1 MLCSRQ
7 DRRALRCRTALRVSW
22 TPLRGSACRSSA
34 CSGARECKYWE
45 AYARDAIRT
54 MLCRGPPAWGGR
66 GIAPRLPRTTT
77 RRKRTIPARRGIMH
91 HTVRAT
97 LGLLLFSLAMATCS
111 SGETLSI
118 AASLGENEWK
128 VMREHVFPPFEARE
142 NCRIRA
148 VNIEAGNTLK
158 KLEVMH
164 RANRMSIDLVLLD
177 NMNLAPYVEKRL
189 LLDLTKYQALIDP
202 EVDASLVQ
210 PLTFHGQL
218 MFFPGRPNVQITY
231 YNTDVFNGSTYTIPE
246 TWDELLAV
254 AQRLKAA
261 YNVGKVAVHGTLD
274 GNTTAQVFEFITAA
288 GGKITTLNDAGS
300 VKAFTFLQQ
309 LYPYLSPETK
319 KANWNT
325 TNTFLSN
332 DTLFLARNWP
342 VGMQVIV
349 QQNQKTNI
357 QAYAT
362 WAGPAGR
369 ATMIGGDVIAITKR
383 SSNQE
388 LALKFAGYF
397 MSREIQALLVT
408 KLGWPPIRSDALGSV
423 PEWQQGFFKAIMEAL
438 RYGHYRPA
446 IMGWSAV
453 DKYVTRLGRL

>member
-1 MLCSRQ
+1 
-7 DRRALRCRTALRVSW
+7 
-22 TPLRGSACRSSA
+22 
-34 CSGARECKYWE
+34 
-45 AYARDAIRT
+45 
-54 MLCRGPPAWGGR
+54 
-66 GIAPRLPRTTT
+66 
-77 RRKRTIPARRGIMH
+77 MH

-97 LGLLLFSLAMATCS
+97 LVLLIFLLAMAS
-111 SGETLSI
+111 FASGETLSI

-128 VMREHVFPPFEARE
+128 VMREHVFPHFEARE
-142 NCRIRA
+142 HCRIRA
-148 VNIEAGNTLK
+148 VNIEAADTLK
-158 KLEVMH
+158 KIEVMH

-210 PLTFHGQL
+210 PLTFNGRL

-231 YNTDVFNGSTYTIPE
+231 YNTDVFNGTNSTIPE

-254 AQRLKAA
+254 AKRLKAA
-261 YNVGKVAVHGTLD
+261 YKVGKVAVHGTLD

-288 GGKITTLNDAGS
+288 GGKITTLNDPGS
-300 VKAFTFLQQ
+300 IKAFTFLQE

-325 TNTFLSN
+325 TNKFLSEE
-332 DTLFLARNWP
+332 TLFLARNWP

-383 SSNQE
+383 SPNQD
-388 LALKFAGYF
+388 LALKFARYF
-397 MSREIQALLVT
+397 MSREIQTLLVT
-408 KLGWPPIRSDALGSV
+408 ESAGRPSGPMPWGACQSGSKGFSRPSWKPCAMATTGPPSWDGRQWISMLTWPLKISLWTAEMCRQLWRHTPETCRKSSSGSS
-423 PEWQQGFFKAIMEAL
+423 EAMVCGL
-438 RYGHYRPA
+438 SKCIG
-446 IMGWSAV
+446 
-453 DKYVTRLGRL
+453 

>member
-1 MLCSRQ
+1 
-7 DRRALRCRTALRVSW
+7 
-22 TPLRGSACRSSA
+22 
-34 CSGARECKYWE
+34 
-45 AYARDAIRT
+45 
-54 MLCRGPPAWGGR
+54 
-66 GIAPRLPRTTT
+66 
-77 RRKRTIPARRGIMH
+77 MH
-91 HTVRAT
+91 HMVRAT
-97 LGLLLFSLAMATCS
+97 LGLLLFSLAMVTCS

-148 VNIEAGNTLK
+148 VNIEAGDTLK

-231 YNTDVFNGSTYTIPE
+231 YNTDVFNGTTQTIPE
-246 TWDELLAV
+246 TWDALLEV
-254 AQRLKAA
+254 AKQLKAA
-261 YNVGKVAVHGTLD
+261 YKVGKVAVHGTLD

-288 GGKITTLNDAGS
+288 GGKITTFNDAGS
-300 VKAFTFLQQ
+300 IKAFTFLQQ

-325 TNTFLSN
+325 TNKFLSE

-357 QAYAT
+357 KAYAT

-397 MSREIQALLVT
+397 MSREMQTLLVT
-408 KLGWPPIRSDALGSV
+408 ELGWPPIRSDALGSV

-453 DKYVTRLGRL
+453 EKYVNLAFKDIVIDGRDVQTTLDTYARDLQEELDWLK

>member
-1 MLCSRQ
+1 
-7 DRRALRCRTALRVSW
+7 
-22 TPLRGSACRSSA
+22 
-34 CSGARECKYWE
+34 
-45 AYARDAIRT
+45 
-54 MLCRGPPAWGGR
+54 
-66 GIAPRLPRTTT
+66 
-77 RRKRTIPARRGIMH
+77 MH

-97 LGLLLFSLAMATCS
+97 LGLLLFSLALVTCS

-148 VNIEAGNTLK
+148 VNIEAGDTLK

-231 YNTDVFNGSTYTIPE
+231 YNTDVFNGTTQTIPE
-246 TWDELLAV
+246 TWDALLEV
-254 AQRLKAA
+254 AKQLKAA
-261 YNVGKVAVHGTLD
+261 YKVGKVAVHGTLD

-300 VKAFTFLQQ
+300 IKAFTFLQQ
-309 LYPYLSPETK
+309 LYPYLSPEIK

-325 TNTFLSN
+325 TNKFLSE

-397 MSREIQALLVT
+397 MSREIQTLLVT
-408 KLGWPPIRSDALGSV
+408 ELGWPPIRSDALGSV

-438 RYGHYRPA
+438 HYGHYRPA

-453 DKYVTRLGRL
+453 EKYVNLAFKDIVIDGRDVQTTLETYARDLQEELDWLK

>member
-1 MLCSRQ
+1 MH
-7 DRRALRCRTALRVSW
+7 
-22 TPLRGSACRSSA
+22 
-34 CSGARECKYWE
+34 Y
-45 AYARDAIRT
+45 
-54 MLCRGPPAWGGR
+54 
-66 GIAPRLPRTTT
+66 T
-77 RRKRTIPARRGIMH
+77 RR
-91 HTVRAT
+91 VT
-97 LGLLLFSLAMATCS
+97 LGLLLGSLGMVRVS
-111 SGETLSI
+111 SGGMASFSTRETLGIS
-118 AASLGENEWK
+118 ASLGENEWK
-128 VMREHVFPPFEARE
+128 VIREKVFPPFEARE
-142 NCRIRA
+142 HCRIRA
-148 VNIEAGNTLK
+148 VNIEAGDTLK

-202 EVDASLVQ
+202 EVDTSLVQ
-210 PLTFHGQL
+210 PLTFNGRL

-231 YNTDVFNGSTYTIPE
+231 YNTDVFNGSNYHIPE
-246 TWDELLAV
+246 TWDELLEV
-254 AQRLKAA
+254 AQQLKAA
-261 YNVGKVAVHGTLD
+261 YKAGKVAVHGTLD

-325 TNTFLSN
+325 TNKFLSE

-342 VGMQVIV
+342 VGIQVIV

-362 WAGPAGR
+362 WSGPAGR

-383 SSNQE
+383 SPNQE

-397 MSREIQALLVT
+397 MSREIQTLLVT
-408 KLGWPPIRSDALGSV
+408 ELGWPPIRSDALGSV

-438 RYGHYRPA
+438 SYGHYRPA

-453 DKYVTRLGRL
+453 DKYVNLAFKDIVMDGRDVKATLDTYARDLQEELEWLK

>member
-1 MLCSRQ
+1 
-7 DRRALRCRTALRVSW
+7 
-22 TPLRGSACRSSA
+22 
-34 CSGARECKYWE
+34 
-45 AYARDAIRT
+45 
-54 MLCRGPPAWGGR
+54 
-66 GIAPRLPRTTT
+66 
-77 RRKRTIPARRGIMH
+77 MH

-97 LGLLLFSLAMATCS
+97 LVLLIFSLAMARFS

-128 VMREHVFPPFEARE
+128 VMREHVFPTFEARE

-148 VNIEAGNTLK
+148 VNIEAGDTLK
-158 KLEVMH
+158 KIEVMH
-164 RANRMSIDLVLLD
+164 RANRMSIDLLLLD

-189 LLDLTKYQALIDP
+189 VLDLTKYQAQIDP
-202 EVDASLVQ
+202 EVYEPLVK
-210 PLTFHGQL
+210 PLTFNGQL

-231 YNTDVFNGSTYTIPE
+231 YNTDVFNGTDYTIPE
-246 TWDELLAV
+246 TWDELLEV
-254 AQRLKAA
+254 AKRLKAA
-261 YNVGKVAVHGTLD
+261 YKVGKVAVHGTLD
-274 GNTTAQVFEFITAA
+274 TNTTTQVFEFITAA
-288 GGKITTLNDAGS
+288 GGKITALNDAGS
-300 VKAFTFLQQ
+300 VKAFTFLQK

-325 TNTFLSN
+325 TNKFLSEE
-332 DTLFLARNWP
+332 TLFLARNWP
-342 VGMQVIV
+342 IGMQVIV

-383 SSNQE
+383 SPNQE

-397 MSREIQALLVT
+397 MSREIQTLLVT
-408 KLGWPPIRSDALGSV
+408 ELGWPPIRSDALGSV

-453 DKYVTRLGRL
+453 DKYVNLAFKDIVMDGRDVQATLDTYARDLQEELEWLK

>member
-1 MLCSRQ
+1 
-7 DRRALRCRTALRVSW
+7 
-22 TPLRGSACRSSA
+22 
-34 CSGARECKYWE
+34 
-45 AYARDAIRT
+45 
-54 MLCRGPPAWGGR
+54 
-66 GIAPRLPRTTT
+66 
-77 RRKRTIPARRGIMH
+77 MH
-91 HTVRAT
+91 HRICAT
-97 LGLLLFSLAMATCS
+97 WVLLLFSLGIARFA

-142 NCRIRA
+142 HCRIRA
-148 VNIEAGNTLK
+148 VNIEAADTLK
-158 KLEVMH
+158 KIEVMH
-164 RANRMSIDLVLLD
+164 RANQMSIDLLLVD

-189 LLDLTKYQALIDP
+189 VLDLTKSQALIAP
-202 EVDASLVQ
+202 EVDEALVQ
-210 PLTFHGQL
+210 PLTFNGRL

-231 YNTDVFNGSTYTIPE
+231 YNMDVFNGSTSPIPE
-246 TWDELLAV
+246 TWDELLEV
-254 AQRLKAA
+254 AKRLKAA
-261 YNVGKVAVHGTLD
+261 YKVGKVAVHGTLD
-274 GNTTAQVFEFITAA
+274 SNTTTQVFEFITAA
-288 GGKITTLNDAGS
+288 GGTITTLNDAGS

-309 LYPYLSPETK
+309 LSPYLSPESK

-325 TNTFLSN
+325 TNKFLSE

-342 VGMQVIV
+342 VGIQVIV

-357 QAYAT
+357 KAYAT

-397 MSREIQALLVT
+397 MSREIQTLLVT
-408 KLGWPPIRSDALGSV
+408 ELGWPPIRSDALGSV

-438 RYGHYRPA
+438 SYGHYRPA

-453 DKYVTRLGRL
+453 DKYVNLAFKDIVIDGRDVQTTLDTYARDLQEELDWLK

>member
-1 MLCSRQ
+1 M
-7 DRRALRCRTALRVSW
+7 
-22 TPLRGSACRSSA
+22 P
-34 CSGARECKYWE
+34 Y
-45 AYARDAIRT
+45 
-54 MLCRGPPAWGGR
+54 
-66 GIAPRLPRTTT
+66 T
-77 RRKRTIPARRGIMH
+77 R
-91 HTVRAT
+91 RAT
-97 LGLLLFSLAMATCS
+97 LGLLLGALGMVGCSPGGMAT
-111 SGETLSI
+111 GETLNVS
-118 AASLGENEWK
+118 ASLGEHEWK

-142 NCRIRA
+142 HCRIRA
-148 VNIEAGNTLK
+148 VNIEAADTLK
-158 KLEVMH
+158 KIEVMH
-164 RANRMSIDLVLLD
+164 RANRMSIDLLLLD

-189 LLDLTKYQALIDP
+189 VLDLTKYQAQIDP

-210 PLTFHGQL
+210 PLTFNGRL

-231 YNTDVFNGSTYTIPE
+231 YNTDVFNGTNSTIPE
-246 TWDELLAV
+246 TWDDLLEV
-254 AQRLKAA
+254 AKRLKAA
-261 YNVGKVAVHGTLD
+261 YKVGKVAVHGTLD

-288 GGKITTLNDAGS
+288 GGKITTLNDVGS
-300 VKAFTFLQQ
+300 VKAFTFLRE
-309 LYPYLSPETK
+309 LYPYLSPDTK

-325 TNTFLSN
+325 TNKFLSE

-383 SSNQE
+383 SPNQE

-397 MSREIQALLVT
+397 MSREIQTLLVT
-408 KLGWPPIRSDALGSV
+408 ELGWPPIRSDALGSV
-423 PEWQQGFFKAIMEAL
+423 PEWQQGFFEAIMEAL
-438 RYGHYRPA
+438 HDGHYRPP

-453 DKYVTRLGRL
+453 DKYVNLAFKDIVIGGRAVQTTLNTYAQELQEELEWLK

>member
-1 MLCSRQ
+1 MR
-7 DRRALRCRTALRVSW
+7 
-22 TPLRGSACRSSA
+22 
-34 CSGARECKYWE
+34 
-45 AYARDAIRT
+45 
-54 MLCRGPPAWGGR
+54 
-66 GIAPRLPRTTT
+66 
-77 RRKRTIPARRGIMH
+77 
-91 HTVRAT
+91 HTVCAT
-97 LGLLLFSLAMATCS
+97 WVLLLFSLGMTGLS

-118 AASLGENEWK
+118 SASLGENEWK
-128 VMREHVFPPFEARE
+128 VMREKVFPPFETRE
-142 NCRIRA
+142 HCRIRA
-148 VNIEAGNTLK
+148 VNIEAGDTLK
-158 KLEVMH
+158 KIELMH
-164 RANRMSIDLVLLD
+164 RANRMSIDLLLLD

-231 YNTDVFNGSTYTIPE
+231 YNTDVFNGTNQTIPE
-246 TWDELLAV
+246 TWDALLEA
-254 AQRLKAA
+254 AKQLKAA
-261 YNVGKVAVHGTLD
+261 YKVGKVAVHGTLD

-300 VKAFTFLQQ
+300 IKAFTFLQQ

-325 TNTFLSN
+325 TNKFLSE

-357 QAYAT
+357 KAYAT

-408 KLGWPPIRSDALGSV
+408 ELGWPPIRSDALGSV

-453 DKYVTRLGRL
+453 DKYVNLAFKDIVIDGRDVQTTLDTYARDLQEELDWLK

>member
-1 MLCSRQ
+1 
-7 DRRALRCRTALRVSW
+7 
-22 TPLRGSACRSSA
+22 
-34 CSGARECKYWE
+34 
-45 AYARDAIRT
+45 
-54 MLCRGPPAWGGR
+54 
-66 GIAPRLPRTTT
+66 
-77 RRKRTIPARRGIMH
+77 MH

-97 LGLLLFSLAMATCS
+97 LVLLIFSLAMARFS

-128 VMREHVFPPFEARE
+128 VMREHVFPTFEARE
-142 NCRIRA
+142 HCRIRA
-148 VNIEAGNTLK
+148 VNIEAGDTLK
-158 KLEVMH
+158 KIEVMH
-164 RANRMSIDLVLLD
+164 RADRMSIDLLLLD

-189 LLDLTKYQALIDP
+189 VLDLTKYQALIDP

-210 PLTFHGQL
+210 PLTFNGRL

-231 YNTDVFNGSTYTIPE
+231 YNTDVFHGGNYQMPE
-246 TWDELLAV
+246 TWNELLEV
-254 AQRLKAA
+254 AKRLKAT
-261 YNVGKVAVHGTLD
+261 YKVGKVAVHGTLD
-274 GNTTAQVFEFITAA
+274 TNTTTQVFEFITAA
-288 GGKITTLNDAGS
+288 GGKITALNDAGS
-300 VKAFTFLQQ
+300 VKAFTFLQK

-325 TNTFLSN
+325 TNKFLSEE
-332 DTLFLARNWP
+332 TLFLARNWP
-342 VGMQVIV
+342 IGMQVIV

-383 SSNQE
+383 SPNQE

-397 MSREIQALLVT
+397 MSREIQTLLVT
-408 KLGWPPIRSDALGSV
+408 ELGWPPIRSDALGSV

-453 DKYVTRLGRL
+453 DKYVNLAFKDIVMDGRDVQATLDTYARDLQEELDWLK